1 MRRFSLTTLGCKVNQ
16 YDSRA
21 LAALLEREG
30 LRAAQSDEPAD
41 LAVVNTCCVTAVA
54 MRKSRNALRRVLRR
68 SPGAAVVVAGCYGDY
83 DAARLRRLLD
93 EMGVP
98 PARAVIAGHHG
109 DLCAA
114 VRKALHLPAPPTGD
128 EPGDG
133 ESLRQRRL
141 RALRDGAP
149 GAANL
154 PPAEKFPGRKR
165 AFVKVQDGCDAFCTY
180 CVVPYTRSRVWSRP
194 AEEILAECRA
204 LLAAGHREIVLSGV
218 FLGAYGRATAIRRR
232 WPDGPAPLVDLLRR
246 VARLEGLWRVRLSS
260 LEPGDVT
267 DELLD
272 AARGEPAFAPHF
284 HLPLQS
290 GSARVL
296 RRMNRQYTPAG
307 FAQAVAR
314 IRRAFDR
321 PALTADVIV
330 GFCGESDDDFSAT
343 LRVAREAGFAK
354 IHAFPFSAI
363 PGTAAWEIRAEA
375 PPPKIVRARLA
386 ELAALERELAGAS
399 RRRFVGETL
408 EALVETAGGGTARAL
423 TDRHVPMTFAAP
435 LGAGKLAGR
444 VVRVRAEAV
453 TPDGLSATLID
464 APPML
469 SLS

>member
-21 LAALLEREG
+21 LAALLEGEG
-30 LRAAQSDEPAD
+30 LRPAQGDEPAD
-41 LAVVNTCCVTAVA
+41 LAVVNTCCITAVA
-54 MRKSRNALRRVLRR
+54 MRKSRNAIRRALRR
-68 SPGAAVVVAGCYGDY
+68 SPAATIVVAGCYGDY
-83 DAARLRRLLD
+83 DAARLRQLLD
-93 EMGVP
+93 EMGVGP
-98 PARAVIAGHHG
+98 GRAVIAGHHG
-109 DLCAA
+109 NLAGA
-114 VRKALHLPAPPTGD
+114 VRKALAPPAPPTDDAPREGEPADGD
-128 EPGDG
+128 
-133 ESLRQRRL
+133 SLRQRRL
-141 RALRDGAP
+141 RALGDGAP

-194 AEEILAECRA
+194 VDEILAECRA

-232 WPDGPAPLVDLLRR
+232 WDPGPAPLVDLLRR

-296 RRMNRQYTPAG
+296 RRMNRQYTPAE
-307 FAQAVAR
+307 FTHAVAR

-321 PALTADVIV
+321 AALTADVIV
-330 GFCGESDDDFSAT
+330 GFCGESDDDFSQT

-363 PGTAAWEIRAEA
+363 AGTAAWQIRAEA
-375 PPPKIVRARLA
+375 PPPAVVRARLG
-386 ELAALERELAGAS
+386 ELAALERELADAY
-399 RRRFVGETL
+399 RRQFVGETL
-408 EALVETAGGGTARAL
+408 EALVETASGATARGL
-423 TDRHVPMTFAAP
+423 TDRHVPVTFAAP
-435 LGAGKLAGR
+435 SGAGRLGGR

-453 TPDGLSATLID
+453 TPDGLSAALVE
-464 APPML
+464 A
-469 SLS
+469 